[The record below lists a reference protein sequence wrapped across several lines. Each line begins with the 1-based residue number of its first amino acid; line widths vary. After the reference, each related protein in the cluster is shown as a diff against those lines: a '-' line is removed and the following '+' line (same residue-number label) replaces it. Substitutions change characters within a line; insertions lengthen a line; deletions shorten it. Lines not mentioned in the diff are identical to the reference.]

1 MEIGKQI
8 QKYRTEL
15 NYSQDELAEKIYVTR
30 QTVSNWENQH
40 TYPDLR
46 SLLLLCDVFDISLD
60 QLVKGDLDEMKREIN
75 KEDVEKLKKGSTVLT
90 IYMALLLLL
99 PVPLAK
105 WLGWGGLAIYG
116 IIFSAGMFYA
126 LKLEKLKKSCD
137 VQTYREISAFMDGK
151 RLDEIQ
157 KQREIGKR
165 PYQKGLAMIFSA
177 LLGAAVTA
185 LIVWLLK

>member
-75 KEDVEKLKKGSTVLT
+75 KEDVEKLKKDSTVLT

-165 PYQKGLAMIFSA
+165 PYQKGLAVIFSA

>member
-1 MEIGKQI
+1 MEIGEQI
-8 QKYRTEL
+8 QKYRTEQG
-15 NYSQDELAEKIYVTR
+15 YSQDELAEKIFVTR

-40 TYPDLR
+40 TYPDLH
-46 SLLLLCDVFDISLD
+46 SLLLLSDVFGTSLD
-60 QLVKGDLDEMKREIN
+60 QLVKGDLEEMKREIKN
-75 KEDVEKLKKGSTVLT
+75 EDVEKLKKGSAVLA
-90 IYMALLLLL
+90 IYMVLLLLL
-99 PVPLAK
+99 PIPLAK

-116 IIFSAGMFYA
+116 VVFAAGMFYA

-165 PYQKGLAMIFSA
+165 PYQKGLAAILSGLMGASA
-177 LLGAAVTA
+177 AA
-185 LIVWLLK
+185 LMVWLLK

>member
-75 KEDVEKLKKGSTVLT
+75 KEDVEKLKKDSTVLT

-105 WLGWGGLAIYG
+105 WLGWGGLAIYV

-157 KQREIGKR
+157 KQHEIGKR
-165 PYQKGLAMIFSA
+165 PYQKGLAVIFSA

>member
-1 MEIGKQI
+1 MEIGEQI
-8 QKYRTEL
+8 QKYRAERG
-15 NYSQDELAEKIYVTR
+15 YSQDELAEKIFVTR

-40 TYPDLR
+40 TYPDLH
-46 SLLLLCDVFDISLD
+46 SLLLLSDVFGTSLD
-60 QLVKGDLDEMKREIN
+60 QLVKGDLEEMKRKIN
-75 KEDVEKLKKGSTVLT
+75 KEDVEKLKKGGAVLA
-90 IYMALLLLL
+90 IYMVLLLLL
-99 PVPLAK
+99 PIPLAK

-116 IIFSAGMFYA
+116 VVFAAGMFYA

-165 PYQKGLAMIFSA
+165 PYQKGLAAILSG
-177 LLGAAVTA
+177 LLGALAAA
-185 LIVWLLK
+185 LMVWLLK

>member
-60 QLVKGDLDEMKREIN
+60 QLVKGDLDEMKRKIN

-99 PVPLAK
+99 PVPLTK

-165 PYQKGLAMIFSA
+165 PYQKGLAVIFSA

>member
-15 NYSQDELAEKIYVTR
+15 GYSQDALAEKVYVTR

-46 SLLLLCDVFDISLD
+46 SLLLLGDAFGVSLD
-60 QLVKGDLDEMKREIN
+60 QLVKGDLEEMKQEIN
-75 KEDVEKLKKGSTVLT
+75 REDVEKMHKSGAVLSVF
-90 IYMALLLLL
+90 MLLLLLL
-99 PVPLAK
+99 PIPLAK
-105 WLGWGGLAIYG
+105 WLGWV
-116 IIFSAGMFYA
+116 GMAVYLLVFAVGMAYA
-126 LKLEKLKKSCD
+126 LRVEKLKKACD

-157 KQREIGKR
+157 KQREMGSDPIK
-165 PYQKGLAMIFSA
+165 K
-177 LLGAAVTA
+177 
-185 LIVWLLK
+185 VWR

>member
-75 KEDVEKLKKGSTVLT
+75 KEDVEKLKKGSTALT

-165 PYQKGLAMIFSA
+165 PYQKGLAVIFSA

>member
-105 WLGWGGLAIYG
+105 WLGWGGLAIYV

-165 PYQKGLAMIFSA
+165 PYQKGLAVIFSA

>member
-60 QLVKGDLDEMKREIN
+60 QLVKGDLDEMKRKIN

-137 VQTYREISAFMDGK
+137 VQTYREISAFMDGI

-165 PYQKGLAMIFSA
+165 PYQKGLAVIFSA

>member
-1 MEIGKQI
+1 MEIGNQI
-8 QKYRTEL
+8 QKYRAEQG
-15 NYSQDELAEKIYVTR
+15 YSQDELAEKIFVTR

-40 TYPDLR
+40 TYPDLH
-46 SLLLLCDVFDISLD
+46 SLLLLGEVFGISLD

-75 KEDVEKLKKGSTVLT
+75 KEDIEKLKKGGMVLM

-99 PVPLAK
+99 PIPLAK

-126 LKLEKLKKSCD
+126 LSLEKLKKSCD

-157 KQREIGKR
+157 KQREMGKR
-165 PYQKGLAMIFSA
+165 PYQKGLALILSG
-177 LLGAAVTA
+177 LLGAAVAA
-185 LIVWLLK
+185 LMVWLLK

>member
-75 KEDVEKLKKGSTVLT
+75 KEDVEKLKKDSTVLT

-105 WLGWGGLAIYG
+105 WLGWGGLAIYV

-165 PYQKGLAMIFSA
+165 PYQKGLAVIFSA

>member
-1 MEIGKQI
+1 M
-8 QKYRTEL
+8 
-15 NYSQDELAEKIYVTR
+15 TR

-40 TYPDLR
+40 TYPDLH
-46 SLLLLCDVFDISLD
+46 SLLLLSDVFGTSLD
-60 QLVKGDLDEMKREIN
+60 QLVKGDLEEMKREIN
-75 KEDVEKLKKGSTVLT
+75 KEDVEKLKKGSAVLA
-90 IYMALLLLL
+90 IYMVLLLFL
-99 PVPLAK
+99 PIPLAK

-116 IIFSAGMFYA
+116 VVFAAGMFYA

-165 PYQKGLAMIFSA
+165 PYQKGLAAILSGLMGASA
-177 LLGAAVTA
+177 AA
-185 LIVWLLK
+185 LMVWLLK

>member
-105 WLGWGGLAIYG
+105 WLGWSGLAIYG

-126 LKLEKLKKSCD
+126 LKLEKLKKSCY

>member
-1 MEIGKQI
+1 MEIGEQI
-8 QKYRTEL
+8 QKYRAERG
-15 NYSQDELAEKIYVTR
+15 YSQDELAEKIFVTR

-40 TYPDLR
+40 TYPDLH
-46 SLLLLCDVFDISLD
+46 SLLLLSDVFGTSLD
-60 QLVKGDLDEMKREIN
+60 QLVKGDLEEMKREIN
-75 KEDVEKLKKGSTVLT
+75 KEDVEKLKKGSAVLA
-90 IYMALLLLL
+90 IYMVLLLFL
-99 PVPLAK
+99 PIPLAK

-116 IIFSAGMFYA
+116 VVFAAGMFYA

-165 PYQKGLAMIFSA
+165 PYQKGLAAILSGLMGASA
-177 LLGAAVTA
+177 AA
-185 LIVWLLK
+185 LMVWLLK

>member
-165 PYQKGLAMIFSA
+165 PYQRGLAMIFSA